1 MTFSKYI
8 YSKNNLKMLI
18 EEDFVGY
25 YLIIY
30 NDPQSLR
37 SDEDYLLDSLEEAF
51 DEAEQRFGV
60 VKNQWII
67 VDN

>member
-1 MTFSKYI
+1 
-8 YSKNNLKMLI
+8 MLI